1 MFQIITFEIS
11 WLFFFLL
18 IWLNLSVVWFFI
30 AYEKLWNKAVI
41 ECNSKCDIQIGC
53 FFFVSGTRISLAE
66 TFSGIAYWVKLN
78 YKVLYPQIS
87 LIKTA
92 IAAL

>member
-41 ECNSKCDIQIGC
+41 KCNSKCDIQIGC
-53 FFFVSGTRISLAE
+53 CKSCFFFVSGISISLAK
-66 TFSGIAYWVKLN
+66 TFSGIAY
-78 YKVLYPQIS
+78 
-87 LIKTA
+87 
-92 IAAL
+92 